1 MLIESIFNNCV
12 LTVLWRDFYIHW
24 QTLNEILGKDS
35 LDSFAAFGLKT
46 DTTSDPGHL
55 FHLPSLP

>member
-1 MLIESIFNNCV
+1 MLIENISNNCV

-35 LDSFAAFGLKT
+35 LDVTALVTYTFIGR
-46 DTTSDPGHL
+46 H
-55 FHLPSLP
+55 